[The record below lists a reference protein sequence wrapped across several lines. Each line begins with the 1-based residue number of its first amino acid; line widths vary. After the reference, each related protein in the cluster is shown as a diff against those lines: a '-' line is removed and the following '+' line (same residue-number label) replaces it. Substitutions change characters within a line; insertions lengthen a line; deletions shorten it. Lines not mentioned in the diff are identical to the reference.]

1 MSLYAALVGG
11 SCVEASMSQI
21 ESLIFLLGTAA
32 LLAQLARFLRVPYPV
47 LLVLGGLLIGFVPW
61 LPTVEISPEVI
72 FLIFLPPLLNYAAFF
87 SSPRDLRLYLRP
99 LLALAIGLVLFTTA
113 AIALIAHALIGL
125 PWAAAF
131 VLGAILAP
139 TDPVA
144 AEAIFRRLG
153 VPGRVSTIVGGES
166 LVNDGT
172 GLVAYR
178 LAVAAVVTGAFSVW
192 EASLSFLLVGG
203 GGIVVGLIL
212 ARTILPLWKRVR
224 DPSIFIALSLLT
236 PYAVYVLAEEMLH
249 VSGIL
254 AVVSYG
260 LYRGWRDPKLF
271 PDASTRIQN
280 ISFWNMLVF
289 LLESLLFVLV
299 GQQLP
304 AILEGLGEYAVAQV
318 LVYAVLVYVALV
330 SARFLWFFTTPYLHP
345 VFDLLLRNR
354 YLQAPWQERL
364 VMVWSGMRGAV
375 SLAAA
380 LAIPLVTNTGEAFP
394 GRDLIIFLIFS
405 AILATLVLQG
415 LTLAPLIGWLRL
427 EGDEEADTLAE
438 LKARLEGAHA
448 ALEQLEQ
455 LRQDELVSPN
465 AEERMREYY
474 EERAQRYEAGLKA
487 GGATEEYADSSVAWR
502 NWRRELLTAEREAI
516 LSLRDRG
523 ELSPEV
529 MRRIQRD
536 LDLEESRIGG

>member
-1 MSLYAALVGG
+1 MSP
-11 SCVEASMSQI
+11 I
-21 ESLIFLLGTAA
+21 ESLIFLLGAAA
-32 LLAQLARFLRVPYPV
+32 LLAQLARVLKVPYPV
-47 LLVLGGLLIGFVPW
+47 FLVLGGLLIGFVPG

-72 FLIFLPPLLNYAAFF
+72 FLVFLPPLLNYAAFF
-87 SSPRDLRLYLRP
+87 SSPRDLRRHLRP

-113 AIALIAHALIGL
+113 AIALIAHVLIGL

-178 LAVAAVVTGAFSVW
+178 LAVAAVVTGTFSAW
-192 EASLSFLLVGG
+192 EAGLDFLLVGG
-203 GGIVVGLIL
+203 GGIILGLIL
-212 ARTILPLWKRVR
+212 AWVVLPLWKHVT

-236 PYAVYVLAEEMLH
+236 PYAVYVLAEEVLH

-260 LYRGWRDPKLF
+260 LYRGWRDPSLF
-271 PDASTRIQN
+271 PNASTRIQN

-304 AILEGLGEYAVAQV
+304 AILEGLGEYSVAQV
-318 LVYAVLVYVALV
+318 LIYAVLVYAALV
-330 SARFLWFFTTPYLHP
+330 GARFIWFFTTPYLHP
-345 VFDLLLRNR
+345 VFDRLLRNR
-354 YLQAPWQERL
+354 YLGAPWQESL

-380 LAIPLVTNTGEAFP
+380 LAVPLVTNTGETFP
-394 GRDLIIFLIFS
+394 GRDLILFVTFS

-415 LTLAPLIGWLRL
+415 LTLGPLIGWLRL
-427 EGDEEADTLAE
+427 EGDEEADTLVE
-438 LKARLEGAHA
+438 LKARLDGAHA
-448 ALEQLEQ
+448 ALERLEQ
-455 LRQDELVSPN
+455 LRKDELVSPS
-465 AEERMREYY
+465 AEERMREYN
-474 EERAQRYEAGLKA
+474 EERIQRYESGLHE
-487 GGATEEYADSSVAWR
+487 GGSTQEYTESSLAWR
-502 NWRRELLTAEREAI
+502 TWRRELLAAEREAI
-516 LSLRDRG
+516 ISLRNRG
-523 ELSPEV
+523 KISPEV